1 MPAAVQQTVKIL
13 VLAAIVLLVPIV
25 PFVIVGELP
34 GERWLSSTDRSA
46 LVFALTGSGLLTLD
60 VVLPI
65 PASIMIALL
74 GGRLGFWPGWLCAW
88 LGLTA
93 GNLIGY
99 GIGRL
104 WPQKA
109 APDLPESPTLLL
121 LILSR
126 PVPILAEAL
135 AIAAGA
141 TRTHM
146 WRMIAACAAGN
157 AVYAGV
163 LAADGAAL
171 LAPDWKGP
179 GIILPLIV
187 PVAGW
192 LIWSWSRRKS
202 SGVSAP

>member
-1 MPAAVQQTVKIL
+1 MQKTLKIL
-13 VLAAIVLLVPIV
+13 VLAAVVLLVPIV
-25 PFVIVGELP
+25 PFIVVGELP
-34 GERWLSSTDRSA
+34 GERWLSSMDNNA
-46 LVFALTGSGLLTLD
+46 LAFALTGSGLLALD
-60 VVLPI
+60 VVLPV
-65 PASIMIALL
+65 PSSIMTALL
-74 GGRLGFWPGWLCAW
+74 GGRLGFWAGGLCAW

-104 WPQKA
+104 WPDKA

-126 PVPILAEAL
+126 PVPIFAEAV

-141 TRTHM
+141 TRIHVG
-146 WRMIAACAAGN
+146 RMVAACAAGN

-171 LAPDWKGP
+171 LRPDWRVP
-179 GIILPLIV
+179 GIVLPLLV

-192 LIWSWSRRKS
+192 LIWTWSSRRNNREPAS
-202 SGVSAP
+202 